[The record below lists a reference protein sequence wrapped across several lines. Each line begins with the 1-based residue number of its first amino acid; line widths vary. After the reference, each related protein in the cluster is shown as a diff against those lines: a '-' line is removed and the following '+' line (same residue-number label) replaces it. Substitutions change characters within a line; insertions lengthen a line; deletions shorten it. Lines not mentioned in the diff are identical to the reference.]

1 MNERA
6 GEKDDEAAERREWR
20 VATSSSFQ
28 TRDRGYRS
36 VKLFVIRGFSANPQ
50 VKLEVQR
57 CPSSPTA
64 CFCRTVPN
72 AVERTKMPELPYTLR
87 PQRVRKRLILKGRK
101 TRENART
108 RRVRIKLIK
117 RPELNR
123 EFRRRLMVRMLTPQE
138 IWRLR

>member
-1 MNERA
+1 MSCQEEMNERA

-20 VATSSSFQ
+20 VATSSNFHN
-28 TRDRGYRS
+28 RARGYRS

-57 CPSSPTA
+57 SPSSPTA
-64 CFCRTVPN
+64 YFCRTVPN

-101 TRENART
+101 TQ
-108 RRVRIKLIK
+108 
-117 RPELNR
+117 EL
-123 EFRRRLMVRMLTPQE
+123 EE
-138 IWRLR
+138 CASS